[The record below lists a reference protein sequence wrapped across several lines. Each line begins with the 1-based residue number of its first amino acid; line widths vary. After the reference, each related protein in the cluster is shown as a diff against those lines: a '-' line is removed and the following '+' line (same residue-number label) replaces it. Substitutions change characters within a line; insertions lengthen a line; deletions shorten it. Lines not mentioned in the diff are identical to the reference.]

1 MHGEAMQVQAAPPLI
16 ETLAVIQAEAARAV
30 ETLLVAQKAGDRR
43 VSGISALRRI
53 EIAARDR
60 LEEDDPADSSS
71 SGRSNGST
79 GSRFARQSTI
89 AEAPVAGKK

>member
-60 LEEDDPADSSS
+60 LEDEPVDSSS

-79 GSRFARQSTI
+79 GSRFGQQSTI
-89 AEAPVAGKK
+89 AVVPGAGKK